1 MKGDLDEDDDCDAD
15 DVAMLFRYVAGEDT
29 LTDEQ
34 LENADVNGDGSI
46 NIRDALRVFQY
57 VNGQIAA
64 L

>member
-1 MKGDLDEDDDCDAD
+1 MKGDLDDDDDCDAS
-15 DVAMLFRYVAGEDT
+15 DVAMLFAYVAGEGS
-29 LTDEQ
+29 LMDEQ

-46 NIRDALRVFQY
+46 NIRDALRVFQF